1 MVEIG
6 EKKVPVYKV
15 CDGAGRYDDIIDVD
29 WEKVRGAAGGM
40 SLENRAKIFL
50 PFAALTGFE
59 AEIRRRKGEVI
70 LRQDECGGK
79 IKFEEGDEVI
89 I

>member
-1 MVEIG
+1 MVENG
-6 EKKVPVYKV
+6 EKKVQ
-15 CDGAGRYDDIIDVD
+15 GFEGGEGSGSYDDIIYVD

-59 AEIRRRKGEVI
+59 SEIRRRSGEVI
-70 LRQDECGGK
+70 VRQDECRGK
-79 IKFEEGDEVI
+79 IRFEEGVEEI
-89 I
+89 M